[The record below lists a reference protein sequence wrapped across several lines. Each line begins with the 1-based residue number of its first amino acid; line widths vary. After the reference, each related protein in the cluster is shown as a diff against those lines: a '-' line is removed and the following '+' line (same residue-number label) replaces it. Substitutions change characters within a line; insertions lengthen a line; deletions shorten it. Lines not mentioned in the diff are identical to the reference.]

1 MIKLRVT
8 LPKENINILR
18 RDMEDYEINENRLYN
33 LIYENMNFV
42 FNHEEKKSVYKEETE
57 LVQFTLTKENYCKY
71 AIPENL
77 KIKKAIF
84 FRQIFLQYTA
94 KNPYERE
101 MIIFRENVEK
111 IEKAIEKNRKIEVKF
126 KTREDVLAP
135 YFIASLNKE
144 NRNYLVSRS
153 SYKEM
158 IVSYR
163 IKNIRKAEILQEE
176 REDFDKEYVKELKKN
191 FDPFLSY
198 GNRIKVK
205 FTPEGVTHY
214 EKIITNRPKLLE
226 KNDNEWIFEANEYK
240 ALLYFSG
247 FMDMVEII
255 EPQDLREKIIEK
267 IKRMN
272 KIYGVKGL

>member
-33 LIYENMNFV
+33 LIYENLDFI
-42 FNHEEKKSVYKEETE
+42 FSHEENKSVYKEETG

-71 AIPENL
+71 ATPENL
-77 KIKKAIF
+77 KIKKATF
-84 FRQIFLQYTA
+84 FRQLFLQYTA

-101 MIIFRENVEK
+101 MIIFKENVKK
-111 IEKAIEKNRKIEVKF
+111 IEEAIEKNRKIEVKF
-126 KTREDVLAP
+126 KTREDILDP
-135 YFIASLNKE
+135 YFIASLEKE
-144 NRNYLVSRS
+144 NRNYLVSES

-158 IVSYR
+158 VVSYR
-163 IKNIRKAEILQEE
+163 IKNIRKVEILEEE
-176 REDFDKEYVKELKKN
+176 RENFDKKYVEELKRN

-198 GNRIKVK
+198 GNRIRIKL
-205 FTPEGVTHY
+205 TPEGVVHY
-214 EKIITNRPKLLE
+214 EKVITNRPKLLE
-226 KNDNEWIFEANEYK
+226 KNGNEWIFEANEYK

-255 EPQDLREKIIEK
+255 EP
-267 IKRMN
+267 
-272 KIYGVKGL
+272 